1 MIQNG
6 EGYHYFAV
14 KKLSALLRGTA
25 KLHDDFYILKRLHSF
40 ETEKKCE
47 SHKTVWGNKN
57 FCSVEIASED
67 TTKILEFN
75 QYGKSPIYCLCR
87 S

>member
-25 KLHDDFYILKRLHSF
+25 KLHGDFYILKRLHSF
-40 ETEKKCE
+40 ETEKNVNLIK
-47 SHKTVWGNKN
+47 
-57 FCSVEIASED
+57 
-67 TTKILEFN
+67 
-75 QYGKSPIYCLCR
+75 QYGEIKIFVVLK
-87 S
+87 